1 MKRTLSIS
9 IFIVSLFFIL
19 CSCNSSDSLSDSPSQ
34 ESPTDTPEATPT
46 FTVEEYKS
54 LVRDFVSAIEQ
65 PALNAANV
73 ANYIKNYVTT
83 LGKIPSDVTE
93 SGLDWFEEK
102 SGLSRDDVES
112 PYIEISSMYKEIVT
126 VDISDPEVSE
136 IDGYVRDLF
145 SSYKTIYDLVFSPSG
160 SASSYASSLNSAVK
174 QYSESIDY
182 LEIFLSEDK
191 DSDKQ

>member
-1 MKRTLSIS
+1 MMKRTLPILL
-9 IFIVSLFFIL
+9 VSLFFIL
-19 CSCNSSDSLSDSPSQ
+19 CGCNSGNSSSDPSSQ
-34 ESPTDTPEATPT
+34 ESPADTPEPTQT

-54 LVRDFVSAIEQ
+54 LVRDFVSAIKQ

-73 ANYIKNYVTT
+73 ANYIRNYVTT

-93 SGLDWFEEK
+93 SGLDWFEKE

-112 PYIEISSMYKEIVT
+112 PYIEISSMYKKIVT

-160 SASSYASSLNSAVK
+160 SASSYASSLYNAVK